1 MYLSYAD
8 GDTHVMSPA
17 ASMLHGMYADENDD
31 PGILADLDNFTPSR
45 PHSCLSAVADTAEPQ
60 INERG
65 QSTICGYGTC
75 DSNSPQASCMGPSG
89 MKEPINAVHD
99 RAVTAEN
106 RENARRCTT
115 TRPPLR
121 ELPVME
127 NQLDPTSQSRRSP
140 SYLDRVRRDYPAPQ
154 YNRRTPIRGVQ
165 RHNDMTVAYLESRSQ
180 REYEVDTRR
189 LQLEERSLE
198 LQIKQHSDKM
208 RLKEMEMQ
216 ERQVERESQA
226 EQRRQ
231 ELKFRQIE
239 QEALA
244 EERRLMA
251 AERQAY
257 MQHQRVQLEMLNN
270 LFSQIKK

>member
-1 MYLSYAD
+1 
-8 GDTHVMSPA
+8 
-17 ASMLHGMYADENDD
+17 
-31 PGILADLDNFTPSR
+31 
-45 PHSCLSAVADTAEPQ
+45 
-60 INERG
+60 
-65 QSTICGYGTC
+65 
-75 DSNSPQASCMGPSG
+75 
-89 MKEPINAVHD
+89 
-99 RAVTAEN
+99 
-106 RENARRCTT
+106 
-115 TRPPLR
+115 
-121 ELPVME
+121 ME

-189 LQLEERSLE
+189 LQLEERRLE

-208 RLKEMEMQ
+208 RLKEVEMQ
-216 ERQVERESQA
+216 ERQMERESQA
-226 EQRRQ
+226 EQWRQ